1 MRKKLVACLLFTSL
15 IANAQLKEKNDI
27 EIAPCVGINSSN
39 YYESV
44 SYTGGSNKALF
55 TPFFGITADFYVNNR
70 WSLRTG
76 LEYQTLGSSV
86 YTSELINNPQD
97 NYYYR
102 YFYESEKL
110 NFLVIPIHANIH
122 IGKSRKWHINFGPT
136 VSFLTGANFGGE
148 KVEIDHLR
156 KEHLGFGVGFGY
168 RFNIHENLS
177 LGIEHQEY
185 ISFTNNLNTFNSNGS
200 FIGNIAGNFSV
211 KAIFKLDSK
220 STNEE

>member
-1 MRKKLVACLLFTSL
+1 MKKTLLFAVVASS
-15 IANAQLKEKNDI
+15 AVNAQIRERNDI
-27 EIAPCVGINSSN
+27 EIAPFIGINSSN
-39 YYESV
+39 YYGDV
-44 SYTGGSNKALF
+44 SLNNSNKALY
-55 TPFFGITADFYVNNR
+55 TPVFGVTADFYMNNR

-110 NFLVIPIHANIH
+110 NFVAIPIHANIH
-122 IGKSRKWHINFGPT
+122 IGKSRNWHINFGPT

-148 KVEIDHLR
+148 KVEIDNLR
-156 KEHLGFGVGFGY
+156 KEHVGFGLGFGY
-168 RFNIHENLS
+168 RFNIHENFS

-185 ISFTNNLNTFNSNGS
+185 ISFTNNLNTFNSYGS

-211 KAIFKLDSK
+211 KAIFKLGSK

>member
-1 MRKKLVACLLFTSL
+1 MKKTLLFAVVASS
-15 IANAQLKEKNDI
+15 AVNAQIRERNDI
-27 EIAPCVGINSSN
+27 EIAPFIGINSSN
-39 YYESV
+39 YYGDV
-44 SYTGGSNKALF
+44 SLNNSNKALY
-55 TPFFGITADFYVNNR
+55 TPVFGVTADFYMNNR

-86 YTSELINNPQD
+86 YTSELINNPQN

-110 NFLVIPIHANIH
+110 NFVAIPIHANIH
-122 IGKSRKWHINFGPT
+122 IGKSRNWHINFGPT

-148 KVEIDHLR
+148 KVEIDNLR
-156 KEHLGFGVGFGY
+156 KEHVGFGLGFGY
-168 RFNIHENLS
+168 RFNIHENFS

-185 ISFTNNLNTFNSNGS
+185 ISFTNNLNTFNSYGS

-211 KAIFKLDSK
+211 KAIFKLGSK
-220 STNEE
+220 STSEN

>member
-1 MRKKLVACLLFTSL
+1 MKKTLLFAVVASS
-15 IANAQLKEKNDI
+15 AVNAQIRERNDI
-27 EIAPCVGINSSN
+27 EIAPFIGINSSN
-39 YYESV
+39 YYGDV
-44 SYTGGSNKALF
+44 SLNNSNKALY
-55 TPFFGITADFYVNNR
+55 TPVFGVTADFYMNNR

-110 NFLVIPIHANIH
+110 NFVAIPIHANIH
-122 IGKSRKWHINFGPT
+122 IGKSRNWHINFGPT

-148 KVEIDHLR
+148 KVEINNLR
-156 KEHLGFGVGFGY
+156 KEHVGFGLGFGY
-168 RFNIHENLS
+168 RFNIHENFS

-185 ISFTNNLNTFNSNGS
+185 ISFTNNLNTFNSYGS

-211 KAIFKLDSK
+211 KAIFKLGSK
-220 STNEE
+220 STSKN

>member
-1 MRKKLVACLLFTSL
+1 MKKTLLFAVVASS
-15 IANAQLKEKNDI
+15 AVNAQIRERNDI
-27 EIAPCVGINSSN
+27 EIAPFIGINSSN
-39 YYESV
+39 YYGDV
-44 SYTGGSNKALF
+44 SLNNSNKALY
-55 TPFFGITADFYVNNR
+55 TPVFGVTADFYMNNR

-76 LEYQTLGSSV
+76 LEYQTIGSSV

-110 NFLVIPIHANIH
+110 NFVAIPIHANIH
-122 IGKSRKWHINFGPT
+122 IGKSRNWHINFGPT

-148 KVEIDHLR
+148 KVEIDNLR
-156 KEHLGFGVGFGY
+156 KEHVGFGLGFGY
-168 RFNIHENLS
+168 RFNIHENFS

-185 ISFTNNLNTFNSNGS
+185 ISFTNNLNTFNSYGS

-211 KAIFKLDSK
+211 KAIFKLGSK
-220 STNEE
+220 STSEN

>member
-1 MRKKLVACLLFTSL
+1 MKKTLFIALLVSFAV
-15 IANAQLKEKNDI
+15 NAQVRERNDI
-27 EIAPCVGINSSN
+27 EIAPFVGINSSN
-39 YYESV
+39 YYGDIT
-44 SYTGGSNKALF
+44 YIGDSNKALY
-55 TPFFGITADFYVNNR
+55 TPIFGVTADFYMNNR

-86 YTSELINNPQD
+86 YTSELISNPQE

-110 NFLVIPIHANIH
+110 NFVAIPIHANIH
-122 IGKSRKWHINFGPT
+122 IGTSRNWHINFGPT

-148 KVEIDHLR
+148 RVEIDNLR
-156 KEHLGFGVGFGY
+156 KEHVGFGLGFGY
-168 RFNIHENLS
+168 RFNIHENFS

-185 ISFTNNLNTFNSNGS
+185 ISFTNNLNTFNSYGS

-211 KAIFKLDSK
+211 KAIFKLGSK
-220 STNEE
+220 EIEKM

>member
-1 MRKKLVACLLFTSL
+1 MKKTLLFAVVASS
-15 IANAQLKEKNDI
+15 AVNAQIRERNDI
-27 EIAPCVGINSSN
+27 EIAPFIGINSSN
-39 YYESV
+39 YYGDV
-44 SYTGGSNKALF
+44 SLNNSNKALY
-55 TPFFGITADFYVNNR
+55 TPVFGVTADFYLNNR

-97 NYYYR
+97 NYYYI

-110 NFLVIPIHANIH
+110 NFVAIPIHANIH
-122 IGKSRKWHINFGPT
+122 IGKSRNWHINFGPT

-148 KVEIDHLR
+148 KVEIDNLR
-156 KEHLGFGVGFGY
+156 KEHVGFGLGFGY
-168 RFNIHENLS
+168 RFNIHENFS

-185 ISFTNNLNTFNSNGS
+185 ISFTNNLNTFNSYGS

-211 KAIFKLDSK
+211 KAIFKLGSK
-220 STNEE
+220 STSEN

>member
-1 MRKKLVACLLFTSL
+1 MKKTLLFAVVASS
-15 IANAQLKEKNDI
+15 AVNAQIRERNDI
-27 EIAPCVGINSSN
+27 EIAPFIGINSSN
-39 YYESV
+39 YYGDV
-44 SYTGGSNKALF
+44 SLNNSNKALY
-55 TPFFGITADFYVNNR
+55 TPVFGVTADFYLNNR

-110 NFLVIPIHANIH
+110 NFVAIPIHANIH
-122 IGKSRKWHINFGPT
+122 IGKSRNWHINFGPT

-148 KVEIDHLR
+148 KVEIDNLR
-156 KEHLGFGVGFGY
+156 KEHVGFGLGFGY
-168 RFNIHENLS
+168 RFNIHENFS

-185 ISFTNNLNTFNSNGS
+185 ISFTNNLNTFNSYGS

-211 KAIFKLDSK
+211 KAIFKLGSK
-220 STNEE
+220 STSEN

>member
-1 MRKKLVACLLFTSL
+1 MKKTFLFAVLASS
-15 IANAQLKEKNDI
+15 AVNAQIRERNDI
-27 EIAPCVGINSSN
+27 EIAPFIGINSSN
-39 YYESV
+39 YYGDV
-44 SYTGGSNKALF
+44 SLNNSNKALY
-55 TPFFGITADFYVNNR
+55 TPVFGVTADFYINNR

-110 NFLVIPIHANIH
+110 NFVAIPIHANIH
-122 IGKSRKWHINFGPT
+122 IGKSRNWHINFGPT

-148 KVEIDHLR
+148 KVEIDNLR
-156 KEHLGFGVGFGY
+156 KEHFGFGLGFGY
-168 RFNIHENLS
+168 RFNIHENFS

-185 ISFTNNLNTFNSNGS
+185 ISFTNNLNTFNSYGS

-211 KAIFKLDSK
+211 KAIFKLGSK
-220 STNEE
+220 STSEN

>member
-1 MRKKLVACLLFTSL
+1 MKKTLLFALVASS
-15 IANAQLKEKNDI
+15 AVNAQIRERNDI
-27 EIAPCVGINSSN
+27 EIAPFIGINSSN
-39 YYESV
+39 YYGDV
-44 SYTGGSNKALF
+44 SLNNSNKALY
-55 TPFFGITADFYVNNR
+55 TPVFGVTADFYMNNR

-110 NFLVIPIHANIH
+110 NFVAIPIHANIH
-122 IGKSRKWHINFGPT
+122 IGKSRNWHINFGPT

-148 KVEIDHLR
+148 KVEIDNLR
-156 KEHLGFGVGFGY
+156 KEHVGFGLGFGY
-168 RFNIHENLS
+168 RFNIHENFS

-185 ISFTNNLNTFNSNGS
+185 ISFTNNLNTFNSYGS

-211 KAIFKLDSK
+211 KAIFKLGSK
-220 STNEE
+220 STNEN

>member
-1 MRKKLVACLLFTSL
+1 MKKTLLFAVVASS
-15 IANAQLKEKNDI
+15 AVNAQIRERNDI
-27 EIAPCVGINSSN
+27 EIAPFIGINSSN
-39 YYESV
+39 YYGDV
-44 SYTGGSNKALF
+44 SLNNSNKALY
-55 TPFFGITADFYVNNR
+55 TPVFGVTADFYLNNR

-102 YFYESEKL
+102 YFHESEKL
-110 NFLVIPIHANIH
+110 NFVAIPIHANIH
-122 IGKSRKWHINFGPT
+122 IGKSRNWHINFGPT

-148 KVEIDHLR
+148 KVEIDNLR
-156 KEHLGFGVGFGY
+156 KEHVGFGLGFGY
-168 RFNIHENLS
+168 RFNIHENFS

-185 ISFTNNLNTFNSNGS
+185 ISFTNNLNTFNSYGS

-211 KAIFKLDSK
+211 KAIFKLGSK